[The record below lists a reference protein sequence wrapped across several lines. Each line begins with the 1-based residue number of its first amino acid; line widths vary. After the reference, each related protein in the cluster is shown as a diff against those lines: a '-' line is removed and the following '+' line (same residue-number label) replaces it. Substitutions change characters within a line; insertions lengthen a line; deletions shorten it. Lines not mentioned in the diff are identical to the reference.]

1 VGISEDVDAAGATKL
16 IDSDD
21 RGALRTALAATL
33 VKTESHRPT
42 FDLLF
47 DLYFRGATPEDAP
60 GDPDESREDFLD
72 EVLRALRSATP
83 ADIEALARRAVD
95 MFGRVE
101 NSPSGTRYFA
111 YPVFRA
117 LPLDALQQRAMA
129 QGSGGAGTPLEGR
142 LRDGEFAE
150 RVRMLRAAIEAD
162 VRRRAAEQNGPEE
175 VARYNVRPLPEDVS
189 FLSATSADLADLQ
202 RVVRPIARKLAARVA
217 IKRRRARRGQL
228 DVRQTVRHSL
238 SSGGVPFQPRFR
250 HRPPHRP
257 ELFVVCDISGSVA
270 YFSRFALM
278 LVHSLQSQFSRV
290 RSFVFVEK
298 VEEVTRFFEH
308 EDFVAAVGR
317 MNREVDVTWVDGH
330 SNYGSSLEDF
340 WDMCER
346 DLGPKATV
354 LVLGDARNNFR
365 ATGAGKLKAV
375 RAKAHRTYWLNPE
388 GEGYWDSGDSVASEY
403 AAVVDAMVEVRNLR
417 QLEDFIATVL

>member
-1 VGISEDVDAAGATKL
+1 
-16 IDSDD
+16 
-21 RGALRTALAATL
+21 
-33 VKTESHRPT
+33 
-42 FDLLF
+42 
-47 DLYFRGATPEDAP
+47 
-60 GDPDESREDFLD
+60 
-72 EVLRALRSATP
+72 
-83 ADIEALARRAVD
+83 
-95 MFGRVE
+95 
-101 NSPSGTRYFA
+101 
-111 YPVFRA
+111 
-117 LPLDALQQRAMA
+117 MA

-142 LRDGEFAE
+142 LRDDEFAE

-162 VRRRAAEQNGPEE
+162 VRRRAAEQNGPDE

-189 FLSATSADLADLQ
+189 FLSATGAELADLH
-202 RVVRPIARKLAARVA
+202 RAVRPIARKLAARVA

-298 VEEVTRFFEH
+298 VDEVTRFFEH
-308 EDFVAAVGR
+308 EDFVAAVDR